1 MRPFLIDRTV
11 GLHQKEREK
20 KYRDNDARIRVLVEN
35 FNNADDYD
43 ADAVLHHLRA
53 LQFRLAKGDM
63 HHWD

>member
-11 GLHQKEREK
+11 GLHQRERTK
-20 KYRDNDARIRVLVEN
+20 KYRDNDADIRTLVVN
-35 FNNADDYD
+35 FNNAGDYD

-63 HHWD
+63 DLWD